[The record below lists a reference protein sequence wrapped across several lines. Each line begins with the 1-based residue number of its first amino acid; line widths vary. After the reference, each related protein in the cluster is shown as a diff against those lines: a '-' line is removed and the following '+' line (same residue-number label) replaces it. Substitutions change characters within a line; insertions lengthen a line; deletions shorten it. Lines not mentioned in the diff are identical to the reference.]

1 MNNTVKYSVLALFIL
16 VFLGAGYQVTGQ
28 DPQPSQAVMQ
38 NVIAPELEANNQKTS
53 QQRDWNNVPLR

>member
-1 MNNTVKYSVLALFIL
+1 MNNTVKYSVLTLFIL
-16 VFLGAGYQVTGQ
+16 VCLGAGYQVTGQ